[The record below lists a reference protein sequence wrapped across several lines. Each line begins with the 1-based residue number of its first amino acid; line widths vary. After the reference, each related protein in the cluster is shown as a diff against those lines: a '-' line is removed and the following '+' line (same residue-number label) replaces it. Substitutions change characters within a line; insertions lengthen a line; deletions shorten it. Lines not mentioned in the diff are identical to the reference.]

1 LKSVIQEGG
10 GENKFK
16 KTAEHNGSMLISE
29 KEKDMKK
36 ISLMLV
42 LVLLVSV
49 FAAGCGGSE
58 EPAENGGGG
67 GETVVL
73 RLASDAPLEHIATGL
88 NNDAAAMVK
97 ERTEGRVEVQY
108 FPASQLG
115 GYETVYEEV
124 VRGTIDMAQITIPDA
139 LDARLGAAYVPYYAK
154 NYEEAKVLF
163 APDSYLS
170 TQLGELTA
178 ANGVRFLGIVLEG
191 FIGMGFVK
199 EPNDM
204 FTPGVNKNVKTRS
217 PAMITFRIAQEDLG
231 FNPIT
236 VPYAEVPTAIQTKVV
251 DGWVGGTP
259 NMNYA
264 WVGEVINHMYV
275 NYIHAEATSY
285 VISEKSLAKLSAEDA
300 QTVIDVFQEQS
311 IKSFTVAEENEKVYM
326 KKLVDDYGVEV
337 VEFTEEQVDAYANFV
352 REKTWPKLE
361 ELLTKE
367 LMDGM
372 RAEVAKLE

>member
-1 LKSVIQEGG
+1 M
-10 GENKFK
+10 KFK
-16 KTAEHNGSMLISE
+16 KLIALTLTLALILTA
-29 KEKDMKK
+29 
-36 ISLMLV
+36 
-42 LVLLVSV
+42 
-49 FAAGCGGSE
+49 FAGCGGGGATE
-58 EPAENGGGG
+58 EEGDATEPIK
-67 GETVVL
+67 L

-88 NNDAAAMVK
+88 NNEACELVK
-97 ERTEGRVEVQY
+97 ERTEGRVEVEY

-124 VRGTIDMAQITIPDA
+124 VRGTIDLAQITIPDA

-154 NYEEAKVLF
+154 SFDEAKILY

-170 TQLGELTA
+170 KVIGDLTA
-178 ANGVRFLGIVLEG
+178 ENGVKFLGTVLEG
-191 FIGMGFVK
+191 FIGMAFVA
-199 EPNDM
+199 EPNDPL
-204 FTPGVNKNVKTRS
+204 TPGTNKKVKTRS
-217 PAMITFRIAQEDLG
+217 PAMITFRVAQEDLG

-259 NMNYA
+259 NINYA
-264 WVGEVINHMYV
+264 WVGEIINFMYV

-285 VISEKSLAKLSAEDA
+285 VVSQKTLDKLSPEDA
-300 QTVIDVFQEQS
+300 ETVIAVFQEQS
-311 IKSFTVAEENEKVYM
+311 MKSFTLAQENEEVYK
-326 KKLVDDYGVEV
+326 KKLADDFDVEV
-337 VEFTEEQVDAYANFV
+337 VEFTPEQIDAYANFV

-372 RAEVAKLE
+372 RAEVEKL

>member
-1 LKSVIQEGG
+1 
-10 GENKFK
+10 
-16 KTAEHNGSMLISE
+16 
-29 KEKDMKK
+29 MKK
-36 ISLMLV
+36 LIVIMMTLTLI
-42 LVLLVSV
+42 LTG
-49 FAAGCGGSE
+49 FTGC
-58 EPAENGGGG
+58 GGGG
-67 GETVVL
+67 GGADTGGDGGSADTIVL

-88 NNDAAAMVK
+88 NEEACKLVE
-97 ERTEGRVEVQY
+97 ERTEGRVKIDY

-115 GYETVYEEV
+115 GYETVYEEI
-124 VRGTIDMAQITIPDA
+124 VRGTIDLGQITIPDA

-154 NYEEAKVLF
+154 SFEEAKILY

-170 TQLGELTA
+170 NVLGELTA
-178 ANGVRFLGIVLEG
+178 KNGVKFLGTVLEG
-191 FIGMGFVK
+191 FIGMGFVT

-204 FTPGVNKNVKTRS
+204 MTPGTNKKVKTRS
-217 PAMITFRIAQEDLG
+217 PAMITFRVAQEDLG

-264 WVGEVINHMYV
+264 WVGQVIKHMYV

-285 VISEKSLAKLSAEDA
+285 VVSQKTLDKLSPEDA
-300 QTVIDVFQEQS
+300 ETLIQVFQEQS
-311 IKSFTVAEENEKVYM
+311 LKSFDIAKENEEVYK
-326 KKLVDDYGVEV
+326 KKLKDDYGVEV
-337 VEFTEEQVDAYANFV
+337 VEFTPEQVDAYADFI

-372 RAEVAKLE
+372 RAEVEKL

>member
-1 LKSVIQEGG
+1 
-10 GENKFK
+10 
-16 KTAEHNGSMLISE
+16 
-29 KEKDMKK
+29 MKK
-36 ISLMLV
+36 LSLLLV
-42 LVLLVSV
+42 IIMLVSV
-49 FAAGCGGSE
+49 FSVGCGGGAAE
-58 EPAENGGGG
+58 EPTGEAE
-67 GETVVL
+67 TIVL

-88 NNDAAAMVK
+88 NNEAAEMVK

-115 GYETVYEEV
+115 GYETVYEEI
-124 VRGTIDMAQITIPDA
+124 VRGTVDIAQITIPDA

-154 NYEEAKVLF
+154 SFAEAKILF

-170 TQLGELTA
+170 GVIGELTA
-178 ANGVRFLGIVLEG
+178 VNNVKFLGIVLEG
-191 FIGMGFVK
+191 FIGQAFVQ
-199 EPNDM
+199 EPTDV

-217 PAMITFRIAQEDLG
+217 PAMVTFRIAQEDLG

-259 NMNYA
+259 NINYA
-264 WVGEVINHMYV
+264 WVGEVINYMYV

-285 VISEKSLAKLSAEDA
+285 VASEVSLAKLTPEDA
-300 QTVIDVFQEQS
+300 QTVIEVFQEQS
-311 IKSFTVAEENEKVYM
+311 VKSFTLAEENEKVYM
-326 KKLVDDYGVEV
+326 QKLVDDYGVNV
-337 VEFTEEQVDAYANFV
+337 VEFTQEQVDVYADFV
-352 REKTWPKLE
+352 RENTWPKLE

-372 RAEVAKLE
+372 RAEVANL

>member
-1 LKSVIQEGG
+1 
-10 GENKFK
+10 
-16 KTAEHNGSMLISE
+16 
-29 KEKDMKK
+29 MKK
-36 ISLMLV
+36 LSILLV
-42 LVLLVSV
+42 MIMLVSV
-49 FAAGCGGSE
+49 FSVGCGGNE
-58 EPAENGGGG
+58 APDENAA
-67 GETVVL
+67 GETIVL

-88 NNDAAAMVK
+88 NNEAAELVK

-124 VRGTIDMAQITIPDA
+124 VRGSIDLAQITIPDA

-154 NYEEAKVLF
+154 SFDEAKVLF

-170 TQLGELTA
+170 GVLGELTA
-178 ANGVRFLGIVLEG
+178 ANGVKFLGIVLEG
-191 FIGMGFVK
+191 FIGQAFVQ
-199 EPNDM
+199 EPTDIFM
-204 FTPGVNKNVKTRS
+204 PGVNKNVKTRS
-217 PAMITFRIAQEDLG
+217 PAMITFRVAQEDLG

-259 NMNYA
+259 NINYA
-264 WVGEVINHMYV
+264 WVGEVINYMYV

-285 VISEKSLAKLSAEDA
+285 VISEKTLEKLSPEDA
-300 QTVIDVFQEQS
+300 EIVIGVFQEQS
-311 IKSFTVAEENEKVYM
+311 VKSFTLAEENEKVYM
-326 KKLVDDYGVEV
+326 QKLADDYGVEV
-337 VEFTEEQVDAYANFV
+337 VEFTAEQVDAYADFV
-352 REKTWPKLE
+352 RETTWPKLE

-372 RAEVAKLE
+372 RAEVEKL

>member
-1 LKSVIQEGG
+1 
-10 GENKFK
+10 
-16 KTAEHNGSMLISE
+16 
-29 KEKDMKK
+29 MKK
-36 ISLMLV
+36 ISLVLV

-58 EPAENGGGG
+58 EPAGNGGGG

-264 WVGEVINHMYV
+264 
-275 NYIHAEATSY
+275 
-285 VISEKSLAKLSAEDA
+285 
-300 QTVIDVFQEQS
+300 
-311 IKSFTVAEENEKVYM
+311 
-326 KKLVDDYGVEV
+326 
-337 VEFTEEQVDAYANFV
+337 
-352 REKTWPKLE
+352 
-361 ELLTKE
+361 
-367 LMDGM
+367 
-372 RAEVAKLE
+372 